1 MLVCI
6 SFYTTFLMLN
16 GHKLGCVQEF
26 VWGADYIF
34 LFFLERFITRG
45 AQKNWETKNFTDPG
59 GEGAGGESRASLNTP
74 LDTKKFLKNKN
85 PILYLQITNSI
96 S

>member
-16 GHKLGCVQEF
+16 GHIQGCVQEF

-59 GEGAGGESRASLNTP
+59 GGGPGGVQSIPEYATGH
-74 LDTKKFLKNKN
+74 KKV
-85 PILYLQITNSI
+85 S
-96 S
+96 